1 MRFRSGSQRVNG
13 GIIHVAVMNRKT
25 EEQESQSMH
34 EMLKRCH
41 FNFEWQTQWVI
52 QIVDRGGEGGC
63 NGGGCNGGEGKEKK
77 R

>member
-1 MRFRSGSQRVNG
+1 
-13 GIIHVAVMNRKT
+13 
-25 EEQESQSMH
+25 MH